1 MMSAR
6 MKKQLQQ
13 QSEQALTNAKL
24 DEILDLT
31 RLANSKIDRLGER
44 VENIDDRLLQLEKRM
59 DKLGVKAVMA
69 GGFGGAVVTIGIEL
83 IKAKF
88 GG

>member
-1 MMSAR
+1 MSAR
-6 MKKQLQQ
+6 EQKRLKQEA
-13 QSEQALTNAKL
+13 EQAQTNQKL

-31 RLANSKIDRLGER
+31 REVSRKIDRL
-44 VENIDDRLLQLEKRM
+44 DDRVDDIDGRLAMLEARM
-59 DKLGVKAVMA
+59 DKLGVKSVMA
-69 GGFGGAVVTIGIEL
+69 GGLGGLIVSVGIEL

>member
-1 MMSAR
+1 MSAR
-6 MKKQLQQ
+6 MKKQLRPQI
-13 QSEQALTNAKL
+13 EQEHTNAKL
-24 DEILDLT
+24 DEILDLS
-31 RLANSKIDRLGER
+31 RAANAKIDRLGER

-59 DKLGVKAVMA
+59 DKLGVKALMA
-69 GGFGGAVVTIGIEL
+69 GGLGGAVVTIGIEL

>member
-1 MMSAR
+1 MSAR
-6 MKKQLQQ
+6 MKKQLRTQI
-13 QSEQALTNAKL
+13 EQEQTNAKL
-24 DEILDLT
+24 DEILDLS
-31 RLANSKIDRLGER
+31 RAANAKIDRLGER

-59 DKLGVKAVMA
+59 DKLGVKALMA
-69 GGFGGAVVTIGIEL
+69 GGLGGAVVTIGIEL